1 MPDDPREYL
10 NSVYYSMDPLSVS
23 ATINSGITLA
33 RTNALAGL
41 GAVINASTAVHNLIN
56 PASHLFGQHAL
67 TTLDAAST
75 LSSLSVLRGP
85 YDALNGL
92 AITEP
97 FRATM
102 SSLASVANVAE
113 SIRSAYGTLPLA
125 SSLPSVT
132 LPPSTVAFGLGVG
145 IASPYLASAASVYS
159 MESSFARLQSSMALS
174 AFVLPSGALPGV
186 SLESLTYLQNGIASV
201 ASAAQTAWDALRY
214 ESTLFAG
221 SSLALLRSPAVE
233 LYTTAHLAGA
243 VTLPS
248 HELPELDDDI
258 EEVLDDTVDE
268 LEPRLAALDHDLVEV
283 YRGAVAAI
291 CV

>member
-10 NSVYYSMDPLSVS
+10 NSVYYSMDPLKVS

-33 RTNALAGL
+33 RTDALAGL

-56 PASHLFGQHAL
+56 PASPLFGQHAL
-67 TTLDAAST
+67 PPLDAAST

-85 YDALNGL
+85 YDTLNGL

-125 SSLPSVT
+125 SSLASVT
-132 LPPSTVAFGLGVG
+132 LPPSTVAFGLGVADSLSAARA

-174 AFVLPSGALPGV
+174 A
-186 SLESLTYLQNGIASV
+186 SV
-201 ASAAQTAWDALRY
+201 
-214 ESTLFAG
+214 
-221 SSLALLRSPAVE
+221 
-233 LYTTAHLAGA
+233 
-243 VTLPS
+243 
-248 HELPELDDDI
+248 
-258 EEVLDDTVDE
+258 
-268 LEPRLAALDHDLVEV
+268 
-283 YRGAVAAI
+283 
-291 CV
+291 